1 MNVIATNVGSIP
13 NDLHFRVSLR
23 KIFHNTTPNVLKT
36 GLKVNIIYHS
46 LINENRNRNHRVN
59 TLIIIN
65 NNKRL
70 IIMFIINVF
79 ELCNILVIA
88 ICLLFVRLVRL
99 AVTLTI
105 KLSDV
110 PRLSKYIINSFRN
123 IFLNS
128 VIKHCVF
135 HRILETLCVVAELN
149 ATLTWRQNNYI
160 PLIFSF
166 KCRLKLK
173 IKLN

>member
-36 GLKVNIIYHS
+36 GLKVGNIIYHS

-123 IFLNS
+123 IFLKS
-128 VIKHCVF
+128 VIEPCVF
-135 HRILETLCVVAELN
+135 HRILETLRVE
-149 ATLTWRQNNYI
+149 WRNSTPRLRGVKI
-160 PLIFSF
+160 TIF
-166 KCRLKLK
+166 L
-173 IKLN
+173 